1 MLICVRIC
9 IGLAAI
15 VASLGAQILQPL
27 PARPTRA
34 NPPGADEIRISA
46 KIQEAQGQKHK
57 LRGDA
62 VIETAEML
70 LKADEIDY
78 DQESGNAEARGS
90 VQFFHYDRGETLV
103 ADRVE
108 YNVEE
113 HTGKFYKIRG
123 QSPAK
128 IEARPG
134 VLTTANPFYF
144 EGDWAERIRDR
155 YIVHQGTMTNCRI
168 PNPWWT
174 FRGPVFDVIPGER
187 AIARKSVFR
196 LKGVPLFYTP
206 YFYKSLK
213 RAPRKS
219 GLLTPNIGNSSRRG
233 FMLGG
238 GYYWAINRSYDA
250 AYRAQWF
257 QTRGAAHHVDFRGK
271 PNAHS
276 DFNMILYGVNDKG
289 RPDDPKIKEGGYLLN
304 VDGRSDLKHGWIARA
319 DINHLSSFIF
329 RQAFTESFYE
339 AISFQVSSAAYL
351 QKHWSTFGVN
361 TVYANSEAFVGLKAD
376 PTEKRPYIQD
386 TITIRKLPSVE
397 LTSRERELT
406 TKVLPVWVSFDSS
419 LSFLRRDQDAFQTRR
434 FVERLDIYPRITTA
448 LHWKDFHLTPS
459 FAVRETHYGSTF
471 DAAGR
476 VTGAGRLR
484 NVQEFSA
491 ELILP
496 PLARV
501 YEVSNDWFG
510 PKLKHV
516 IEPRARYRYVTGA
529 SDFSRLIRFDETEI
543 MSDTNEIEL
552 AVANRFYTKRRDGS
566 VNELISWEL
575 AQQRYYDPS
584 FGGAIV
590 SGERNIVL
598 SSAML
603 TGFSF
608 LDRPRHYSPLVS
620 TLRLYPVSV
629 LGLEWRS
636 DYDPLEKRIVNS
648 TFQASGRRGNYS
660 IFAGHNQLRV
670 PWAKA
675 NQFLGMAGYGQENR
689 RGWSGAF
696 MAAYDYRVGVMQ
708 FATTQVTYNTDCC
721 GFSLQYRRFNI
732 GTRDEHQFRAALAIA
747 NIGSFGTLKRQE
759 RIF

>member
-1 MLICVRIC
+1 MRIAA
-9 IGLAAI
+9 GLMAA
-15 VASLGAQILQPL
+15 ASLDAQILQPL
-27 PARPTRA
+27 PEKPTRTH
-34 NPPGADEIRISA
+34 PPSVDEIRVSA
-46 KIQEAQGQKHK
+46 RKQEAEGEKHK

-62 VIETAEML
+62 VIETSEL
-70 LKADEIDY
+70 TLKADEIDY
-78 DQESGNAEARGS
+78 DQQSGDSEARGN
-90 VQFFHYDRGETLV
+90 VQFFHYVRGETLV

-113 HTGKFYKIRG
+113 HTGKFYKVRG

-134 VLTTANPFYF
+134 VLTTTSPFYF
-144 EGDWAERIRDR
+144 EGEWAERIKDR
-155 YIVHQGTMTNCRI
+155 YIVHGGTMTNCRI

-174 FRGPVFDVIPGER
+174 FRGPTFDVIPGDR
-187 AIARKSVFR
+187 AIARKSIFR
-196 LKGVPLFYTP
+196 LKGIPLFYTP

-213 RAPRKS
+213 RAPRRS

-250 AYRAQWF
+250 TYRVQWF

-271 PNAHS
+271 PSANS
-276 DFNMILYGVNDKG
+276 DFNVILYGVNDKG

-304 VDGRSDLKHGWIARA
+304 VDGRSDLKHGWLART
-319 DINHLSSFIF
+319 DINYLSSFIF

-339 AISFQVSSAAYL
+339 AISFQVNSAAYL
-351 QKHWSTFGVN
+351 QKEWSSFGLN
-361 TVYANSEAFVGLKAD
+361 AVYSATEAFVGLKPD
-376 PTEKRPYIQD
+376 PSEKKPYLED
-386 TITIRKLPSVE
+386 TITVRKLPSLE
-397 LTSRERELT
+397 FTSRDREVN
-406 TKVLPVWVSFDSS
+406 TKVLPVWVSFDSGV
-419 LSFLRRDQDAFQTRR
+419 SFLRRDQDAFQTRR
-434 FVERLDIYPRITTA
+434 FVERLDLNPRITTA
-448 LHWKDFHLTPS
+448 FGWKDFRLTPS
-459 FAVRETHYGSTF
+459 VAVRETHYGSSF
-471 DAAGR
+471 DETGQ
-476 VTGAGRLR
+476 VTGEGRLR
-484 NVQEFSA
+484 SVQEFSA
-491 ELILP
+491 ELIMP
-496 PLARV
+496 SLARV
-501 YEVSNDWFG
+501 YDVKNDWFG

-529 SDFSRLIRFDETEI
+529 DDFNRLIRFDETEI
-543 MSDTNEIEL
+543 VSNTNEVEVAL
-552 AVANRFYTKRRDGS
+552 ANRFYTKRKDGT

-575 AQQRYYDPS
+575 AQQRYFSPG

-590 SGERNIVL
+590 PGERNVVL
-598 SSAML
+598 SSALL

-608 LDRPRHYSPLVS
+608 LDQPRHYSPVVS
-620 TLRLYPVSV
+620 TLRLYPVSI

-636 DYDPLEKRIVNS
+636 DYDPRENRIVNS
-648 TFQASGRRGNYS
+648 TFQASGHKGKYS
-660 IFAGHNQLRV
+660 VFAGHNQLRV

-675 NQFLGMAGYGQENR
+675 NQFMGMAGWGQDNR

-721 GFSLQYRRFNI
+721 GFSLQYRRFNF